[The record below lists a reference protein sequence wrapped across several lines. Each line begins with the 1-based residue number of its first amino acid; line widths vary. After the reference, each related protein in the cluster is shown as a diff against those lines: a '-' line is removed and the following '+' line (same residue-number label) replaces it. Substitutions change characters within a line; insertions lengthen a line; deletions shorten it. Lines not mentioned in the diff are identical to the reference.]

1 MLKKIGA
8 ITIGQSP
15 RDDILPDL
23 KKLMGVEMPI
33 EVLGVLDNLEKEE
46 IKKLSPDRREDVL
59 MTRLR
64 DGESVVLGYGWVVKG
79 IRKCLAELRTEGF
92 EIIALLCTCHFSELE
107 DEKGLIQ
114 ISKLVEEKVKE
125 MVKKGRLGVLIPSTE
140 QILQSEKRWRR
151 LGVKV
156 IVASAS
162 PYGQRDEVIPAVNSL
177 AKRQADLIVLDC
189 IGYNLSVYKRIRKTT
204 SIPVILPLELLAQD
218 LKELTSSLL

>member
-1 MLKKIGA
+1 LLKKIGA

-125 MVKKGRLGVLIPSTE
+125 MVKKGRLGVLIPSAE
-140 QILQSEKRWRR
+140 QIRQSEKRWRR
-151 LGVKV
+151 SGVEV

-162 PYGQRDEVIPAVNSL
+162 PYGKRDDVILAVNSL
-177 AKRQADLIVLDC
+177 VERQVDLIVLDC
-189 IGYNLSVYKRIRKTT
+189 IGYDLSVYNRIRKTT
-204 SIPVILPLELLAQD
+204 SVPVILPLELLAQD
-218 LKELTSSLL
+218 LKELTSFLL